1 MYVDKI
7 FERATI
13 RGIADYLLF
22 GLGPDEDDRSYEER
36 LDEPYMRF
44 EKAVEKYD
52 KSKTSELLDL
62 CNEVS
67 SNVECPLIV
76 DATVTK
82 GSYMEIVVPT
92 IAEISPAVSQDQNG
106 IVVTVDKVEYAENE
120 TRVYVTINNGTDYN
134 FSCGTYSAKLLID
147 GKQIDQDNMSQTLYN
162 SPELTELSYEV
173 MAGTSSS
180 GTLIFPAIEQGVAF
194 QFILPDAYSDNYD
207 LMFTNYMIDVPVQ

>member
-1 MYVDKI
+1 MFRNNEKFRYKERMDQRMYVDKI

-67 SNVECPLIV
+67 SETASV
-76 DATVTK
+76 
-82 GSYMEIVVPT
+82 YMEIGLQAGILLMADMLRNINERDSNKENVNF
-92 IAEISPAVSQDQNG
+92 AED
-106 IVVTVDKVEYAENE
+106 
-120 TRVYVTINNGTDYN
+120 
-134 FSCGTYSAKLLID
+134 
-147 GKQIDQDNMSQTLYN
+147 
-162 SPELTELSYEV
+162 
-173 MAGTSSS
+173 
-180 GTLIFPAIEQGVAF
+180 
-194 QFILPDAYSDNYD
+194 
-207 LMFTNYMIDVPVQ
+207 

>member
-1 MYVDKI
+1 MFRNKEIFRYTERNDWRMFVDKI

-67 SNVECPLIV
+67 SETASV
-76 DATVTK
+76 
-82 GSYMEIVVPT
+82 YMEIGLQ
-92 IAEISPAVSQDQNG
+92 AG
-106 IVVTVDKVEYAENE
+106 I
-120 TRVYVTINNGTDYN
+120 
-134 FSCGTYSAKLLID
+134 LLMMDMIKNTS
-147 GKQIDQDNMSQTLYN
+147 GKK
-162 SPELTELSYEV
+162 
-173 MAGTSSS
+173 
-180 GTLIFPAIEQGVAF
+180 
-194 QFILPDAYSDNYD
+194 
-207 LMFTNYMIDVPVQ
+207 